1 MSHLELSQPY
11 SLPLAIVPTVRQA
24 CYWMKRQA
32 SGARLAVIVGLAGGM
47 MITHAIA
54 PSAVHA
60 YTGTVNVTIDVQT
73 SEAYDTLVRRAE
85 TIARAAA
92 QRSFDRDIL
101 VTDVAIVVLAQNATS
116 TVPVLSLT
124 TTRSQWRGQPDARRW
139 ATYYSTAKAL
149 LGMNAAPSGAGT
161 AVQPTVTIASP
172 AATSTAPQ
180 PRSTP
185 ANTSTAPTARG
196 GATTGGSPQ
205 TPTPARSPILPQR
218 IPTPANIGK

>member
-1 MSHLELSQPY
+1 MQPLELPHVNAF
-11 SLPLAIVPTVRQA
+11 LPKAAIALTLRPHRWWQQRLT
-24 CYWMKRQA
+24 
-32 SGARLAVIVGLAGGM
+32 GLAVVLGLAGGGLVE
-47 MITHAIA
+47 HAIV
-54 PSAVHA
+54 PSAVQA
-60 YTGTVNVTIDVQT
+60 YTGTVNVTIDVQP

-85 TIARAAA
+85 AIARAAT

-101 VTDVAIVVLAQNATS
+101 MTDVAIVVIAQSATS

-149 LGMNAAPSGAGT
+149 LGMNTAPSGAGT
-161 AVQPTVTIASP
+161 AVQPRITTATP

-185 ANTSTAPTARG
+185 AATPTTPTAARG
-196 GATTGGSPQ
+196 GATTGRSQ
-205 TPTPARSPILPQR
+205 TPTPTRSPILPQR

>member
-1 MSHLELSQPY
+1 MQLPNLVRASLVQTSVQTRFKRLQPQVA
-11 SLPLAIVPTVRQA
+11 P
-24 CYWMKRQA
+24 
-32 SGARLAVIVGLAGGM
+32 VGLAVVLGLVGSGLM
-47 MITHAIA
+47 MQTIA

-60 YTGTVNVTIDVQT
+60 YTGTVNVTIDVQP

-85 TIARAAA
+85 AIARAAA

-101 VTDVAIVVLAQNATS
+101 VTDVAIVVIAQSATS

-161 AVQPTVTIASP
+161 IAQPTITTSTP

-185 ANTSTAPTARG
+185 AATPTTPTAARG
-196 GATTGGSPQ
+196 GATTGRSQ
-205 TPTPARSPILPQR
+205 TPTPTRSPILPQR

>member
-1 MSHLELSQPY
+1 MQLPSLVRASLVQP
-11 SLPLAIVPTVRQA
+11 SVQTRF
-24 CYWMKRQA
+24 KRLRPQVA
-32 SGARLAVIVGLAGGM
+32 PVGLAVVLGLFGSGLVM
-47 MITHAIA
+47 QALT

>member
-1 MSHLELSQPY
+1 MQLPNLVRASLVQTSIQTRFKRLQPQVA
-11 SLPLAIVPTVRQA
+11 P
-24 CYWMKRQA
+24 
-32 SGARLAVIVGLAGGM
+32 VGLAVVLGLVGSGLM
-47 MITHAIA
+47 MQTIA

-60 YTGTVNVTIDVQT
+60 YTGTVNVTIDVQP

-85 TIARAAA
+85 AIARAAA

-101 VTDVAIVVLAQNATS
+101 VTDVAIVVIAQSATS

-161 AVQPTVTIASP
+161 IAQPTITTSAP

-185 ANTSTAPTARG
+185 AATPTTPTAARG
-196 GATTGGSPQ
+196 GATTGRSQ
-205 TPTPARSPILPQR
+205 TPTPTRSPILPQR

>member
-1 MSHLELSQPY
+1 MQLPNLVRASLVQTSIQTRFKRLQPQVA
-11 SLPLAIVPTVRQA
+11 P
-24 CYWMKRQA
+24 
-32 SGARLAVIVGLAGGM
+32 VGLAVVLGLVGSGLM
-47 MITHAIA
+47 MQTIA

-60 YTGTVNVTIDVQT
+60 YTGTVNVTIDVQP

-85 TIARAAA
+85 AIARAAA

-101 VTDVAIVVLAQNATS
+101 VTDVAIVVIAQSATS

-161 AVQPTVTIASP
+161 IAQPTITTSAP
-172 AATSTAPQ
+172 AATSTAP
-180 PRSTP
+180 
-185 ANTSTAPTARG
+185 
-196 GATTGGSPQ
+196 
-205 TPTPARSPILPQR
+205 
-218 IPTPANIGK
+218 